1 MLHRQIPRRMA
12 LPEPSLLQIGQR
24 ARAVRGVEIAFAV
37 GGAVGQVAAA
47 QREGPLA
54 ARAIFDEGGD
64 IGREAAVEIHLGAAE
79 AV

>member
-12 LPEPSLLQIGQR
+12 LPEPALLQIGQF
-24 ARAVRGVEIAFAV
+24 ARAVWGVEIAFAV

-47 QREGPLA
+47 ECEGPLA
-54 ARAIFDEGGD
+54 AGAIFDEGGD
-64 IGREAAVEIHLGAAE
+64 IGGEAAVEIHFGAAE